1 MAWSGRQAP
10 DAKGIFDPV
19 RIVNKAIF
27 QSSNLSGCGEASH
40 PRAGAFAQRVEQI
53 IAIDGS
59 YRDRLTRLSWS
70 KKRWIGAGPG
80 REITIMKGG
89 SSRFGENWV
98 AVFIENDKGV
108 LSVRGATAED
118 AIEQALTLLEPSKKR
133 T

>member
-1 MAWSGRQAP
+1 M
-10 DAKGIFDPV
+10 
-19 RIVNKAIF
+19 RIVDKAE
-27 QSSNLSGCGEASH
+27 SCVSLPGCGTVPNPEACT
-40 PRAGAFAQRVEQI
+40 FTQQAQQI

-98 AVFIENDKGV
+98 AVFVENDKGI

-118 AIEQALTLLEPSKKR
+118 AIEQALALLEPSKRRK
-133 T
+133 